1 MKNVQEII
9 KTNRNSIA
17 HKINVDNSQI
27 KESML
32 LLRDLLKSKY
42 AKPFYYRDSDFTCFI
57 ELDKNSN
64 VIKVRADYSH
74 FFERDYVTIF
84 GVTLKVNNYGIFEVK
99 KENIVKDIP
108 IYFGSSADNKLL
120 QLRNELDNINDK
132 IEIELRKIL
141 DNDETYVEALSK
153 ERLSLTTNLKFKEDF
168 DQALEQSDIVKKCS
182 QKLNDFYYHK
192 PLAIASGEINVRF
205 DKIETNIYMK
215 VEPYVYDRC
224 VTLEFTRDTI
234 YLGNL
239 EITYEGKIKFEPY
252 FKNQKYFTKE
262 ISSLRYMR
270 NTFKKH
276 LVKCLGEIN

>member
-1 MKNVQEII
+1 MEKIQELI
-9 KTNRNSIA
+9 KINRNSIV
-17 HKINVDNSQI
+17 HNINVNNNQI

-42 AKPFYYRDSDFTCFI
+42 AKSFYYYNSEFTCFI

-64 VIKVRADYSH
+64 VKKLRADYCH
-74 FFERDYVTIF
+74 FFGKEYITIF
-84 GVTLKVNNYGIFEVK
+84 GVTLKGNDGVIETK
-99 KENIVKDIP
+99 KENMVKDIP
-108 IYFGSSADNKLL
+108 IYFGSSADSKLM

-141 DNDETYVEALSK
+141 NNDEAYAGALNK
-153 ERLSLTTNLKFKEDF
+153 EKLSLNTNMKFKQDF
-168 DQALEQSDIVKKCS
+168 DQALEQSDIIKKCS
-182 QKLNDFYYHK
+182 QKLNDFYNHK
-192 PLAIASGEINVRF
+192 PLSISSGEINVRF
-205 DKIETNIYMK
+205 DKIETGIFMK

-239 EITYEGKIKFEPY
+239 EIDYEGKIKFEPY

-262 ISSLRYMR
+262 ISSLKYMR
-270 NTFKKH
+270 NTFKKY
-276 LVKCLGEIN
+276 LVKCLGEII

>member
-1 MKNVQEII
+1 MEKIQELI
-9 KTNRNSIA
+9 KVNRKSIA
-17 HKINVDNSQI
+17 HIINVDNNQI

-42 AKPFYYRDSDFTCFI
+42 AKYFYYRDSEFTCFI

-64 VIKVRADYSH
+64 VIKVRADHYH

-84 GVTLKVNNYGIFEVK
+84 GVTLKVNNGVVEIK
-99 KENIVKDIP
+99 KENMVKDIP
-108 IYFGSSADNKLL
+108 IYFGSNVDNKLM
-120 QLRNELDNINDK
+120 QLRNGLDNINDK

-141 DNDETYVEALSK
+141 NEDESYNEALNK
-153 ERLSLTTNLKFKEDF
+153 ERLSLITNLKFKEDF
-168 DQALEQSDIVKKCS
+168 DQALEQSDIIKKCS
-182 QKLNDFYYHK
+182 QKLNEFYNHK
-192 PLAIASGEINVRF
+192 PIAITSGEINVRF
-205 DKIETNIYMK
+205 DKIETGIFMK

-239 EITYEGKIKFEPY
+239 EISYEGKIKFESY

-262 ISSLRYMR
+262 ISSLKFMR
-270 NTFKKH
+270 NTFKKY
-276 LVKCLGEIN
+276 LVKSLGEII